1 MLQKVREFIAG
12 ALRWLTH
19 VIRQPREELDRWQR
33 AVRYAYDLGRY
44 GARQLQEDRAPQMA
58 AALAYQ
64 ALFALIPV
72 FVVAMILVRGIIG
85 VPRFLGWT
93 ETLLASAGLS
103 TVTISRPAGVGAETQ
118 SISLQDWLEGLIGQA
133 GRVDLAAVGW
143 VGGIVIAYA
152 AISMLVTIE
161 NSFNTIYRAPEG
173 RPWARRVPLYWFL
186 LTVSPIALS
195 LTAVLH
201 TWVETWADDLGWG
214 PLFAG
219 LVTIAWSISVG
230 WLFWFGV
237 YSLVPNTRVDVRA
250 SAAGALVCVVL
261 LEIGKRTLGAYM
273 SNAFAVSQLYGS
285 LGLIPLFMFWIYLM
299 WLAVLFGLEVSAT
312 LQFLGHRVHEEMET
326 RRLAVGLIEPAAV
339 VSVMQVIAE
348 EFAAGQPATQRH
360 IADRTRLPERV
371 VGSIMQE
378 LCAIGLLHRLER
390 EQSAVCL
397 ALPADQVT
405 ADRLMDVGFRLADGG
420 GERWVSAFAERLRQ
434 QQRELARQFTLSAL
448 VAAK

>member
-1 MLQKVREFIAG
+1 MLDQVRQFIAG

-44 GARQLQEDRAPQMA
+44 GARQLREDRAPQMA

-64 ALFALIPV
+64 ALFALVPV
-72 FVVAMILVRGIIG
+72 FIVAMIVVRGIMGVDEFTRHVDGFLQDALGSGDGPKQMMEVQVWVGNQINRASESEKAIG
-85 VPRFLGWT
+85 
-93 ETLLASAGLS
+93 
-103 TVTISRPAGVGAETQ
+103 GVGFA
-118 SISLQDWLEGLIGQA
+118 L
-133 GRVDLAAVGW
+133 
-143 VGGIVIAYA
+143 IAYA

-173 RPWARRVPLYWFL
+173 RSWVRRVPLYWFL
-186 LTVSPIALS
+186 LTVSPLAITGTAFLHSEIEELAKAL
-195 LTAVLH
+195 LV
-201 TWVETWADDLGWG
+201 DDWFVSSVG
-214 PLFAG
+214 
-219 LVTIAWSISVG
+219 VAWSITVG

-237 YSLVPNTRVDVRA
+237 YSLVPNTRVDMRA

-261 LEIGKRTLGAYM
+261 IEIGKRTLGAYVAG
-273 SNAFAVSQLYGS
+273 AFAANELART
-285 LGLIPLFMFWIYLM
+285 LGAVPLFMFWIYLM

-326 RRLAVGLIEPAAV
+326 RRLDVGLIEPAAA

-348 EFAAGQPATQRH
+348 EFAAGRPAAQRH
-360 IADRTRLPERV
+360 VADRTRLPERV
-371 VGSIMQE
+371 VGLIVQE
-378 LCAIGLLHRLER
+378 LCAAGLLHRLER
-390 EQSAVCL
+390 EQSSICL

-420 GERWVSAFAERLRQ
+420 GERWVSSFAERLRQ